1 MWSTT
6 TAVSSAPTGQPSARS
21 QGAPS
26 ANGGCDSDA
35 AIRSTLARVR
45 TTTPTNSESLERTI
59 HHALAA
65 QRAEVAAVGQ
75 SPTPEDD
82 WLTLLS
88 AIAVHEHRHARDAVT
103 VSDR

>member
-6 TAVSSAPTGQPSARS
+6 TAVSPASTRRPSAHS

-26 ANGGCDSDA
+26 ANGDCESDA
-35 AIRSTLARVR
+35 AIRSTLTRVR
-45 TTTPTNSESLERTI
+45 TAAPTDEESLERTI
-59 HHALAA
+59 YQALAA
-65 QRAEVAAVGQ
+65 QRAEAATVGQ

-88 AIAVHEHRHARDAVT
+88 AIAVHEHRHARDAV
-103 VSDR
+103 VSS

>member
-1 MWSTT
+1 MWSTS
-6 TAVSSAPTGQPSARS
+6 TAVSPAPSARS

-26 ANGGCDSDA
+26 ANGDCDSDA

-65 QRAEVAAVGQ
+65 QRAEAAAVGQ

-88 AIAVHEHRHARDAVT
+88 AIAVHEHRHGHEAMAR
-103 VSDR
+103 S

>member
-6 TAVSSAPTGQPSARS
+6 TAVSPGPTGQPSAHS

-26 ANGGCDSDA
+26 ANGDCDSDA

-65 QRAEVAAVGQ
+65 QRAEAAAVGQ

-88 AIAVHEHRHARDAVT
+88 AIAIHEHRHGHEAMAR
-103 VSDR
+103 S

>member
-6 TAVSSAPTGQPSARS
+6 TAVSPAPTGQPSARS

-26 ANGGCDSDA
+26 ANDDCDSDA
-35 AIRSTLARVR
+35 AIRNTLARVR
-45 TTTPTNSESLERTI
+45 TAAPTDDESLERTI

-65 QRAEVAAVGQ
+65 QRAAAAAAGQ
-75 SPTPEDD
+75 PPTPEDD

-88 AIAVHEHRHARDAVT
+88 AIAVHEHRHAREAVAR
-103 VSDR
+103 SQ

>member
-6 TAVSSAPTGQPSARS
+6 TTVSPAPTGQPAARL

-26 ANGGCDSDA
+26 ANGDCDSDA
-35 AIRSTLARVR
+35 AIRSTLTRVR
-45 TTTPTNSESLERTI
+45 TAAPTDEESLERTI
-59 HHALAA
+59 YQALAA
-65 QRAEVAAVGQ
+65 QRAEAAAVGQ

-88 AIAVHEHRHARDAVT
+88 AIAVHEHRHGHEAMAR
-103 VSDR
+103 S